1 MYDPAPFSMLSDV
14 FISYAAGDEPRAS
27 ELAAALETK
36 GWTVWW
42 DRHIPPGRTFDEVI
56 EQALTQARCVVV
68 LWSAESVKSRWVRT
82 EASVAAERGTLVPA
96 LIEPVAIPLEFRRL
110 QAADLTNWHGDATD
124 LELQHLIETLDH
136 LIKAGARP
144 HAPPTL
150 KERSAPS
157 VTGARLRLL
166 TPLVAAF
173 IAGAGLM
180 YVIVGGDAERAH
192 TSKVPASDPTSFDR
206 GGGTASEPTATTGS
220 SARVPAPVTRGR
232 MNLLSSANGGHLM
245 AAPHDSWQ
253 HAIDDDHENW
263 QYIQAGSG
271 DGVYAFRNDQPAT
284 FDAFRMLI
292 TDTSDLNIKEFE
304 LLAGNES
311 PLGAFESVGTFQTQN
326 LRLYPSPWQE
336 FSFRPVRARY
346 LKVHV
351 VSAWGAGWNRSPK
364 VVEWQLLG
372 TL

>member
-1 MYDPAPFSMLSDV
+1 MVSDV

-110 QAADLTNWHGDATD
+110 QAADLTSWHGDSTD
-124 LELQHLIETLDH
+124 PELQHLIETLGH

-150 KERSAPS
+150 KHRSAS
-157 VTGARLRLL
+157 GLIEGRLRLL
-166 TPLVAAF
+166 TALVAAF

-180 YVIVGGDAERAH
+180 YVIVGGDAEPRTDLERTRRRRPCPSAA
-192 TSKVPASDPTSFDR
+192 TPEARPNRPRQR
-206 GGGTASEPTATTGS
+206 GARNAS
-220 SARVPAPVTRGR
+220 SAAPTRGR
-232 MNLLSSANGGHLM
+232 MNLLSPANGGHLM
-245 AAPHDSWQ
+245 AAPDKSWQ
-253 HAIDDDHENW
+253 HAIDDDDENW
-263 QYIQAGSG
+263 QVHPG
-271 DGVYAFRNDQPAT
+271 
-284 FDAFRMLI
+284 
-292 TDTSDLNIKEFE
+292 
-304 LLAGNES
+304 
-311 PLGAFESVGTFQTQN
+311 
-326 LRLYPSPWQE
+326 QE
-336 FSFRPVRARY
+336 R
-346 LKVHV
+346 
-351 VSAWGAGWNRSPK
+351 
-364 VVEWQLLG
+364 
-372 TL
+372 